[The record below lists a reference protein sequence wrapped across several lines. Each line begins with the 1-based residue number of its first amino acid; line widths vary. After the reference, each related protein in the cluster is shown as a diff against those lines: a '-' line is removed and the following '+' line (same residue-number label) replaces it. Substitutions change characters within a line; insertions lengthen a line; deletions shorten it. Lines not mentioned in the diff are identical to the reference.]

1 MSYVFVNARRDW
13 VPCLFGVTSARGPLC
28 SVKVV
33 DRMRQDSLYHFIC
46 KTQCNVC
53 ISVITIATILT
64 TMAVMLIFRVIQN
77 DSDKIRV
84 FMTLIP
90 TVKVIAMIVA
100 VIMMLSG
107 IRSTSYSYY
116 YGSCHSCVSSCFL
129 CLTVHIAITYC
140 CLLHWYKLW

>member
-77 DSDKIRV
+77 DSDKN
-84 FMTLIP
+84 
-90 TVKVIAMIVA
+90 K
-100 VIMMLSG
+100 G
-107 IRSTSYSYY
+107 IHDLNTNSKSHCND
-116 YGSCHSCVSSCFL
+116 GCCHYDAFGHSV
-129 CLTVHIAITYC
+129 Y
-140 CLLHWYKLW
+140 